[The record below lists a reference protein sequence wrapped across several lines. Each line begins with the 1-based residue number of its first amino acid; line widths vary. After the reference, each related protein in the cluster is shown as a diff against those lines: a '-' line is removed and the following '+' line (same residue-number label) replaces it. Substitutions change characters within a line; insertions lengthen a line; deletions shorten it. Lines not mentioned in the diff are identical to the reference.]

1 MKTTDYHFKII
12 AKARLESTH
21 QDVDDW
27 EDEFIDE
34 DSYIVTTRDTL
45 EDFKEGSKGWTEKR
59 GFRSFELQGHFCL
72 SWESMQGF
80 KGQAR
85 GSMVVVDFGEF
96 RCAYK
101 F

>member
-1 MKTTDYHFKII
+1 MKATDYHFEKI
-12 AKARLESTH
+12 AKARLESTF
-21 QDVDDW
+21 QDVEDW

-34 DSYIVTTRDTL
+34 DSEIVTTRDTL
-45 EDFKEGSKGWTEKR
+45 EDFREGSKGWTEAT
-59 GFRSFELQGHFCL
+59 GFRSFEIEGHASLF
-72 SWESMQGF
+72 WESMQGF

-85 GSMVVVDFGEF
+85 ESMVVVDFGEF